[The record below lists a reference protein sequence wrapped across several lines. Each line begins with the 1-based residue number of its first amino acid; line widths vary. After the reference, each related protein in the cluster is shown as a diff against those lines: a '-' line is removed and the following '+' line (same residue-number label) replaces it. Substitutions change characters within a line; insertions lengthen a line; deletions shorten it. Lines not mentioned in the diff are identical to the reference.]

1 MSSSGGA
8 TVHVGTPP
16 SDLGTWTTTEVCF
29 HKFADLTTTRNEH
42 VYSPEFTCLG
52 HRWTV
57 KIFPG
62 GDDGS
67 KEGYVGMYLFNE
79 SDADITVQYGF
90 SIRDVAG
97 KEVVHLKP
105 EICEFGA
112 WAEHN
117 FAKRSAIMKSL
128 VNGTLLVE
136 VRISRADT
144 SKSPPHY
151 TPKNPINKNILSNFN
166 IEESAD
172 IMFEVESEIEKESET
187 GERESKRSKAT
198 RPFYAHYFIL
208 KDISSTLAEMCKGGD
223 ALTAVTTVPITD
235 VKPNIFRH
243 MLFYIYGG
251 ILSDEELKQNAKEII
266 DACDKYG
273 VVGLKLKAE
282 SCYVN
287 STTITINNMIDNLL
301 YADSKNLALLKETVI
316 DFAVEK
322 SKDIIGKVS
331 FDNVP
336 SYMMTD
342 LLTAV
347 ARGANRG
354 ARVYRKDYDEEEA
367 LNTMRVSEL
376 REMLDIKGLDVDGS
390 REAMIAVLKE
400 QQP

>member
-1 MSSSGGA
+1 MNLFIHLNLHA
-8 TVHVGTPP
+8 L
-16 SDLGTWTTTEVCF
+16 DF
-29 HKFADLTTTRNEH
+29 
-42 VYSPEFTCLG
+42 G
-52 HRWTV
+52 HRWKV
-57 KIFPG
+57 KIYPG

-67 KEGYVGMYLFNE
+67 KEGYIGMYLVDE
-79 SDADITVQYGF
+79 SDADIIVQHGF
-90 SIRDVAG
+90 SIRDAAG

-105 EICEFGA
+105 EICEFEDLG
-112 WAEHN
+112 WGEQN

-144 SKSPPHY
+144 SKSPPQY
-151 TPKNPINKNILSNFN
+151 IPEKPPENPINKHILGNFN

-172 IMFEVESEIEKESET
+172 IIFEVGSEIEKESET
-187 GERESKRSKAT
+187 GERDSKRAKAT
-198 RPFYAHYFIL
+198 SPFYAHYFIL
-208 KDISSTLAEMCKGGD
+208 KDISTTLAEMCKPRGD
-223 ALTAVTTVPITD
+223 VLTAVTTVPITD
-235 VKPNIFRH
+235 VKPNIFNH

-251 ILSDEELKQNAKEII
+251 ILSDEELKQNAKGII

-273 VVGLKLKAE
+273 VVGLKLEAE

-336 SYMMTD
+336 GYIMTD

-354 ARVYRKDYDEEEA
+354 ARVYQKGDDEEEA

-376 REMLDIKGLDVDGS
+376 REMLDKKGLEVDGS